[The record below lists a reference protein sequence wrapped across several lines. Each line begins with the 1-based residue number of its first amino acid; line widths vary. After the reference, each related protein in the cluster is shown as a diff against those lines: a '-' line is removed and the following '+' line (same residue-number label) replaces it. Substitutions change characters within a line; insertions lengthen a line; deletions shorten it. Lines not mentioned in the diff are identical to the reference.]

1 MQKLLIIFFVVIV
14 SCTHFAQDDF
24 IVTEDNFKFNLNN
37 SKSFRSSIL
46 KHFDNFG
53 ISYNKNSIIVDEV
66 RIDKNEY
73 YQSILN
79 NYNHIEYI
87 EDNPN
92 EIFNLIYFADEN
104 NEEIIL
110 ECINAFLRF
119 HAVKKL

>member
-14 SCTHFAQDDF
+14 SCTHLAQDDF
-24 IVTEDNFKFNLNN
+24 IVTEDNFKFNLSN
-37 SKSFRSSIL
+37 SKAFRLSIM

-53 ISYNKNSIIVDEV
+53 IAYNKNSIIVDEV

-79 NYNHIEYI
+79 NNNHIEYI
-87 EDNPN
+87 DDNPS
-92 EIFNLIYFADEN
+92 EIFNLIYFVDRN

>member
-14 SCTHFAQDDF
+14 SCTHFAKDNF

-37 SKSFRSSIL
+37 SKSFRSSIM

-53 ISYNKNSIIVDEV
+53 ISYNKNSIIVDQV
-66 RIDKNEY
+66 RKDKNEY
-73 YQSILN
+73 YQRILN
-79 NYNHIEYI
+79 NNNHIEYI
-87 EDNPN
+87 DHNPS
-92 EIFNLIYFADEN
+92 EIFNLIYFADRN

>member
-24 IVTEDNFKFNLNN
+24 IVTKDNFKFNLNN

>member
-14 SCTHFAQDDF
+14 SCTHLAQDDL
-24 IVTEDNFKFNLNN
+24 IVTDDNFEFNLSN
-37 SKSFRSSIL
+37 SKAFRSSIM

-53 ISYNKNSIIVDEV
+53 IAYNKNSIIVDGV
-66 RIDKNEY
+66 KIDKNEY

-79 NYNHIEYI
+79 NNNHIEYI
-87 EDNPN
+87 DDNPS
-92 EIFNLIYFADEN
+92 EIFNLIYFVDRN

-110 ECINAFLRF
+110 ECINTFLRF

>member
-1 MQKLLIIFFVVIV
+1 MQKSLIIFFVVIV

-46 KHFDNFG
+46 KHFDKFG

-79 NYNHIEYI
+79 NNNHKEYI
-87 EDNPN
+87 VDNPS
-92 EIFNLIYFADEN
+92 EIFNLIYFVDRN

-119 HAVKKL
+119 HAVKEL

>member
-1 MQKLLIIFFVVIV
+1 MQKLLVIFFVVIV
-14 SCTHFAQDDF
+14 SCTHLAQDDL
-24 IVTEDNFKFNLNN
+24 IVTDDNFEFNLSN
-37 SKSFRSSIL
+37 SKAFRSSIM
-46 KHFDNFG
+46 KHFDKFG
-53 ISYNKNSIIVDEV
+53 IAYNKNSIIVDAV

-79 NYNHIEYI
+79 NNNHIEYI
-87 EDNPN
+87 DDNPS
-92 EIFNLIYFADEN
+92 EIFNLIYFVDRN

>member
-79 NYNHIEYI
+79 NNNHIEYI

>member
-14 SCTHFAQDDF
+14 SCTHFSQDDI

-53 ISYNKNSIIVDEV
+53 ISYNKNSIIVDEI
-66 RIDKNEY
+66 RKDKNEY
-73 YQSILN
+73 YQNILN
-79 NYNHIEYI
+79 NNNHIEYI

-92 EIFNLIYFADEN
+92 EIFNLIYFADRN

-110 ECINAFLRF
+110 QCINAFLRF

>member
-110 ECINAFLRF
+110 
-119 HAVKKL
+119 

>member
-24 IVTEDNFKFNLNN
+24 VVTDDNFKFNLSN
-37 SKSFRSSIL
+37 SKTFRLSIM

-53 ISYNKNSIIVDEV
+53 IAYNKNSIIVDAV

-73 YQSILN
+73 YQNILN
-79 NYNHIEYI
+79 NNSHIEYLY
-87 EDNPN
+87 DNPS
-92 EIFNLIYFADEN
+92 EIFNLIYFADRN

-110 ECINAFLRF
+110 QCINAFLRF

>member
-1 MQKLLIIFFVVIV
+1 MRKLLIIFFVVIV
-14 SCTHFAQDDF
+14 SCTHFAQNDL

-37 SKSFRSSIL
+37 NKAFRTSIM

-53 ISYNKNSIIVDEV
+53 IAYNKHSIIVDEV
-66 RIDKNEY
+66 RKDKNEY

-79 NYNHIEYI
+79 NNNHIEHI
-87 EDNPN
+87 ENNPN
-92 EIFNLIYFADEN
+92 EIFNLIYFADRN

-119 HAVKKL
+119 HTFKKL

>member
-1 MQKLLIIFFVVIV
+1 MQRSLIIFFVVIV
-14 SCTHFAQDDF
+14 SCTHFAQNDL

-37 SKSFRSSIL
+37 NKAFRTSIM

-53 ISYNKNSIIVDEV
+53 IAYNKHSIIVDEV
-66 RIDKNEY
+66 RKDKNEY

-79 NYNHIEYI
+79 NNNHIEHI
-87 EDNPN
+87 ENNPN
-92 EIFNLIYFADEN
+92 EIFNLIYFADRN

-119 HAVKKL
+119 HTVKKL

>member
-1 MQKLLIIFFVVIV
+1 MQRSLIIFFVVIV
-14 SCTHFAQDDF
+14 SCTHFAQDDI
-24 IVTEDNFKFNLNN
+24 IVTEDNFIFNLSN
-37 SKSFRSSIL
+37 SKAFRSSIM

-53 ISYNKNSIIVDEV
+53 IAYNKHSIIVDEV
-66 RIDKNEY
+66 IIDKNEY

-79 NYNHIEYI
+79 NNNHIEYI

-92 EIFNLIYFADEN
+92 EIFNLIYFADRN

-110 ECINAFLRF
+110 ECINSFLRF

>member
-14 SCTHFAQDDF
+14 SCTHFAKDNF

>member
-14 SCTHFAQDDF
+14 SCTHLAQDDF
-24 IVTEDNFKFNLNN
+24 IVTDDNFKFNLSN
-37 SKSFRSSIL
+37 SKAFRSSIM

-53 ISYNKNSIIVDEV
+53 ITYNKNSIIVDAV

-73 YQSILN
+73 YQNILN
-79 NYNHIEYI
+79 NNSHIEYLD
-87 EDNPN
+87 DNPS
-92 EIFNLIYFADEN
+92 EIFNLIYFADRN

-110 ECINAFLRF
+110 QCINAFLRF

>member
-1 MQKLLIIFFVVIV
+1 MRKLLIIFFVVIV
-14 SCTHFAQDDF
+14 SCTHFAQNDL

-37 SKSFRSSIL
+37 NKAFRTSIM

-53 ISYNKNSIIVDEV
+53 IAYNKHSIIVDEV
-66 RIDKNEY
+66 RKDKNEY

-79 NYNHIEYI
+79 NNNHIEHI
-87 EDNPN
+87 ENNPN
-92 EIFNLIYFADEN
+92 EIFNLIYFADRN

-119 HAVKKL
+119 HTVKKL

>member
-14 SCTHFAQDDF
+14 SCTHFAQDDI

-53 ISYNKNSIIVDEV
+53 ILYNKNSIIVDEI
-66 RIDKNEY
+66 RKDKNEY
-73 YQSILN
+73 YQNILN
-79 NYNHIEYI
+79 NKNHIEYI

-92 EIFNLIYFADEN
+92 EIFNLIYFADRN

-110 ECINAFLRF
+110 ECINTFLRF